1 MRQKVWT
8 EGFGFCDS
16 PCIRASVSTS
26 GFPQDAML
34 TGFRRILVYDVLIKE
49 TLCEEAMQL
58 TDG

>member
-49 TLCEEAMQL
+49 TLCEEAM
-58 TDG
+58 